1 MQNSVHDKNYR
12 KLPTKLY
19 LVRVPIIATYSQAEL
34 DLYGIPTDF
43 VDGKEEKESYKEFT
57 NAMIPIARMIEM
69 YEFGY
74 PIKIINKKDSVA
86 IYNALEKYLK
96 DWSVDFRYSP
106 NMKVDTIDKDRLE
119 LIDKFLNEVFDF
131 NKGSIVKDIAG
142 QQSGYQMN
150 TPVMGVHMA
159 NTQNEVPRSNEQPR
173 GQAVGM
179 MSGYGPGT
187 EDIAQEQPTLKP
199 PTYNRYRQ
207 PNIPKVD
214 LNEVK
219 RKKLVERDASFNY
232 NDLNNLK

>member
-1 MQNSVHDKNYR
+1 MNNSVHDKSYR

-43 VDGKEEKESYKEFT
+43 IDGKEQKESYKEFT
-57 NAMIPIARMIEM
+57 NAMIPIASMINM
-69 YEFGY
+69 YENGY
-74 PIKIINKKDSVA
+74 PIKIINHNDSVE
-86 IYNALEKYLK
+86 IYNSLEKYLK

-119 LIDKFLNEVFDF
+119 LIDKFLTEVFDF

-142 QQSGYQMN
+142 QQQGYQMN
-150 TPVMGVHMA
+150 TPVMGVHMLQ
-159 NTQNEVPRSNEQPR
+159 TQNEVPRSNEVQR

-179 MSGYGPGT
+179 MSGYGPG
-187 EDIAQEQPTLKP
+187 EQNIAQEEPTLQP
-199 PTYNRYRQ
+199 PRYNRYRQ
-207 PNIPKVD
+207 PNIPEVD